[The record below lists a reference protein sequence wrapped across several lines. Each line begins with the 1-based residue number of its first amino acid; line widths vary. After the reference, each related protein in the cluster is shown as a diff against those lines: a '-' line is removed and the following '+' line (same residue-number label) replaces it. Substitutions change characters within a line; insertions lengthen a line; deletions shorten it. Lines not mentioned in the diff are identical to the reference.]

1 MLIMETPNL
10 ILRDFTNT
18 DLTGYINLRADEKF
32 KRFYDELDV
41 TRSKSKSLL
50 LQFISDSSISP
61 RTNYQLAIT
70 KKCGTLIGSCG
81 IRVKDNNSA
90 SVGCE
95 LGRHYQATGFA
106 FEASS
111 HIIKYAFYTLR
122 IARVYAE
129 TISENKAALKLCKKL
144 GMTLEQERLK
154 DRFFRGR
161 WWNTAVL
168 GISMSEQT
176 QSTVNN

>member
-1 MLIMETPNL
+1 MLSIETPNL
-10 ILRDFTNT
+10 ILRDFTKN
-18 DLTGYINLRADEKF
+18 DLTNYTALRSDEKF

-41 TRSKSKSLL
+41 TCSKSKTLL
-50 LQFISDSSISP
+50 EQFISDSVVVS

-81 IRVKDNNSA
+81 IRLKYNNIA
-90 SVGCE
+90 SLGCE
-95 LGRHYQATGFA
+95 LGRCYQTTGFA

-111 HIIKYAFYTLR
+111 NILMYAFINLK
-122 IARVYAE
+122 IERVYAE
-129 TISENKAALKLCKKL
+129 TISENKAALKLCQKL

-161 WWNTAVL
+161 WWNTVVM
-168 GISMSEQT
+168 GITNPE
-176 QSTVNN
+176 